1 MTLLSEITDSEP
13 AAETHSGS
21 PVARVTRIHRE
32 TPVELSPV
40 RAEKDPRVAT
50 LDDAGET
57 ALSALAGVADSLVAL
72 VRGLLPH
79 AWLDDAAYRLVVAK
93 LDREPATAEILR
105 SGCASIE
112 ANMGRPAAE
121 LSTSELQHV
130 LRSIEGGLFF
140 RTLLGRSIRHL
151 YDDPRVWAGC
161 GYEGVHGCREG
172 APRDNIADADWL
184 PDPVQA

>member
-1 MTLLSEITDSEP
+1 MTLLSEITDIEP
-13 AAETHSGS
+13 AAETHGGS

-32 TPVELSPV
+32 TPVERSPV
-40 RAEKDPRVAT
+40 RAEKDPRVAALT
-50 LDDAGET
+50 DSDAIE
-57 ALSALAGVADSLVAL
+57 LSALADVADSLVAL

-79 AWLDDAAYRLVVAK
+79 KWLDNAAYRLVVAK
-93 LDREPATAEILR
+93 LDREPANAVILR
-105 SGCASIE
+105 SGCASIA

-121 LSTSELQHV
+121 LSTSELQQV

-161 GYEGVHGCREG
+161 GYEGVHGCRG
-172 APRDNIADADWL
+172 AEPRDNIADADWL